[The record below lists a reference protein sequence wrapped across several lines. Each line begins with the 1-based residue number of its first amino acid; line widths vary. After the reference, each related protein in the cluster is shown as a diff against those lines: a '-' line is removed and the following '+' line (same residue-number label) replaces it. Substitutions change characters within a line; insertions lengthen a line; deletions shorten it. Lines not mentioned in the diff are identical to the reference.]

1 MVKLC
6 YECGEELKLQEPG
19 GSQSFFWECP
29 ECSGRWVP
37 GKAEDTDAEKLFN
50 QEIEDKKKLCKFGGS
65 SSSGR
70 KREKKKPDIKYWLP
84 EE

>member
-1 MVKLC
+1 MAKPC
-6 YECGEELKLQEPG
+6 YECGEELKLHEPG
-19 GSQSFFWECP
+19 GRMSFFWQCEECG
-29 ECSGRWVP
+29 GRWFP
-37 GKAEDTDAEKLFN
+37 GTTEDTSAEKLFN

>member
-1 MVKLC
+1 MRCFWCEK
-6 YECGEELKLQEPG
+6 ELIMQEPG
-19 GSQSFFWECP
+19 PKSNMSIYWQCP
-29 ECSGRWVP
+29 DCGGRWFP
-37 GKAEDTDAEKLFN
+37 GTTDDTSAEKLFN